1 MSCVVQSLR
10 TREGSA
16 EQDYR
21 SKCNGGESRRR
32 ARNLV
37 RFIRRRKSSKG
48 ETDLPAGEAGILF
61 AHGLSSL
68 CRTLLPS
75 RSEEAPHEKELPSTD
90 TPRPM
95 PHALTVSMAGLR
107 TCGSVPHA
115 AFPVAQWLL
124 CAWLAAYRSGGCRG
138 FG

>member
-1 MSCVVQSLR
+1 
-10 TREGSA
+10 
-16 EQDYR
+16 
-21 SKCNGGESRRR
+21 
-32 ARNLV
+32 
-37 RFIRRRKSSKG
+37 
-48 ETDLPAGEAGILF
+48 LPAGEAGILF

-75 RSEEAPHEKELPSTD
+75 RSEEAPHGKELPSTD

-107 TCGSVPHA
+107 TCGSTPGA
-115 AFPVAQWLL
+115 AFAVAQWLL

-138 FG
+138 FGQTRTAFPFHPQRGTITLDVCASSGRESKRFIEQGTVRGG

>member
-32 ARNLV
+32 ARK
-37 RFIRRRKSSKG
+37 FIRRRKSSKG
-48 ETDLPAGEAGILF
+48 GTDLPADEAGILF

-68 CRTLLPS
+68 SRTPVPS